1 MYFKQERRNDVRGV
15 LVQGKATNFTF
26 LRDEKRIVYRVYIG
40 RRMRVTF
47 FEHAG
52 R

>member
-1 MYFKQERRNDVRGV
+1 MYFKRERRNDVRGV
-15 LVQGKATNFTF
+15 LVQERATNFVFYQTK
-26 LRDEKRIVYRVYIG
+26 KRIVYRVYIG
-40 RRMRVTF
+40 RRVRVTF